1 VHLVAQMRV
10 REMVLL
16 GQEDGPSLIDQRF
29 PQFKPWKI
37 LAPTCTDEVIIGI
50 EGTVP
55 RADLDLPSEVLMSL
69 TFRSQRGERPLKYV
83 KNGELTRSIGLH
95 GIYRLSQ
102 SSATDLSA
110 LMESPPAA
118 APRIPRP
125 GSDRR
130 AMPAPGDALF

>member
-1 VHLVAQMRV
+1 MGISLKPEHLKRYKDIA
-10 REMVLL
+10 LL
-16 GQEDGPSLIDQRF
+16 IGKYGRPGLLKQAGL
-29 PQFKPWKI
+29 
-37 LAPTCTDEVIIGI
+37 DEVVDDGS
-50 EGTVP
+50 P
-55 RADLDLPSEVLMSL
+55 N
-69 TFRSQRGERPLKYV
+69 GE

-102 SSATDLSA
+102 SSAIDLSA